1 VRLHDHLARVE
12 IAPDELPRALQPQ
25 MAASIADRL
34 KAAGFTYVSLD
45 LEGYR
50 QGSLNE
56 TIMRPTAAPQKPPRE
71 HNGPLLRS

>member
-1 VRLHDHLARVE
+1 MRLHDHLARVE

-56 TIMRPTAAPQKPPRE
+56 TIKPP
-71 HNGPLLRS
+71 HGGSAKATSGT